1 MSIVIPEILVVGD
14 IMLDHY
20 IICDVNRISPEA
32 PVPVALAKD
41 DSYVLGGCGVVIRN
55 LVEFGVGVTCVSE
68 WGYDEAGRKIE
79 LNLNRDNCNHINLNS
94 VFDNKNTTQKIR
106 VIGGEGSTQMIRID
120 RENIRPNPLSKE
132 AYNYILAIAKP
143 DIIVVSDYGKGVVTT
158 MLMDMLHEL
167 EVPMIIDPYPDHVG
181 MYGKVFMITPNQ
193 KEWDKINSMS
203 YSNWTID
210 NFEAEN
216 ILITKGKEGMELSR
230 RIGKN
235 TKDSETWHTVFIR
248 DEPVPVYN
256 VSGAGDA
263 VVAVMATCIAKGV
276 DIETSARI
284 ANKCAGYVVTQPGTS
299 IVPKELFMEILG
311 GVI

>member
-1 MSIVIPEILVVGD
+1 MSIKTPEILVVGD

-55 LVEFGVGVTCVSE
+55 LVEFGVSVTCISE

-79 LNLNRDNCNHINLNS
+79 LNLNRYNCNHINLNS
-94 VFDNKNTTQKIR
+94 VYSNKNTTQKIR

-120 RENIRPNPLSKE
+120 RENVSPNPLSKE
-132 AYNYILAIAKP
+132 AYNYILAITKP
-143 DIIVVSDYGKGVVTT
+143 DIIVVSDYGKGVVTQQ
-158 MLMDMLHEL
+158 LMDILH
-167 EVPMIIDPYPDHVG
+167 VIDSPMIIDPYPEHLG
-181 MYGKVFMITPNQ
+181 RYGKVFMITPNQ
-193 KEWDKINSMS
+193 KEWDKMTSTSLVEN
-203 YSNWTID
+203 
-210 NFEAEN
+210 NFKN

-230 RIGKN
+230 RIGEN

-263 VVAVMATCIAKGV
+263 VVAVMATCIAEGV

-299 IVPKELFMEILG
+299 IVPKKLFLETLKYYG
-311 GVI
+311 QKAND

>member
-1 MSIVIPEILVVGD
+1 MSIKTPEILVVGD

-55 LVEFGVGVTCVSE
+55 LVEFGVSVTCISE

-79 LNLNRDNCNHINLNS
+79 LNLNRYNCNHINLNS
-94 VFDNKNTTQKIR
+94 VFDNKHTTQKIR

-120 RENIRPNPLSKE
+120 RENISPNPLSKE
-132 AYNYILAIAKP
+132 AYNYILAITKP
-143 DIIVVSDYGKGVVTT
+143 DIIVVSDYGKGVVTRQ
-158 MLMDMLHEL
+158 LMDILHKL
-167 EVPMIIDPYPDHVG
+167 EVPIIIDPYPNNVDI
-181 MYGKVFMITPNQ
+181 YGKVFMVTPNQ
-193 KEWDKINSMS
+193 KEWDKIRH
-203 YSNWTID
+203 TIRWRASRLAD
-210 NFEAEN
+210 FEH
-216 ILITKGKEGMELSR
+216 ILITKGKHGMELLR
-230 RIGKN
+230 FGKDPIN
-235 TKDSETWHTVFIR
+235 IK

-263 VVAVMATCIAKGV
+263 VVAVMATCIAEGI

-284 ANKCAGYVVTQPGTS
+284 ANKCARYVVTQPGTS
-299 IVPKELFMEILG
+299 IVPKELFLETLKHYG
-311 GVI
+311 HS